1 MKAIVFFRAITSG
14 RYRFARFLLKN
25 AVIGLTHR
33 YCPCGTRKGLSTDRL
48 CARCMLRNIEIGL
61 TCDICGCSPFRD
73 CGTCD
78 CECHAIVNVIKRRN
92 EYESRTADKR
102 RDAF

>member
-1 MKAIVFFRAITSG
+1 MKALVFFRAITSG
-14 RYRFARFLLKN
+14 RYRFARFL
-25 AVIGLTHR
+25 
-33 YCPCGTRKGLSTDRL
+33 RKGLSTDRL

-78 CECHAIVNVIKRRN
+78 CECHQ
-92 EYESRTADKR
+92 EEE
-102 RDAF
+102 

>member
-1 MKAIVFFRAITSG
+1 MKALVFFRAITSG

-33 YCPCGTRKGLSTDRL
+33 YCTCGTRKGLSTDRL

-78 CECHAIVNVIKRRN
+78 CECHQ
-92 EYESRTADKR
+92 EEE
-102 RDAF
+102 